1 MNPKPSLAKLFYVD
15 LASVSD
21 HFIPTSN
28 VDSFH
33 LASHLSWVEKFNKTY
48 GIFSHFL
55 TSYKWANQILAK
67 SMSLHDTTKIKLKK
81 QDNPSTY
88 HKSNPYGL
96 VANSR
101 LYKW

>member
-33 LASHLSWVEKFNKTY
+33 LTSDLSWVGKKIN
-48 GIFSHFL
+48 
-55 TSYKWANQILAK
+55 
-67 SMSLHDTTKIKLKK
+67 TT
-81 QDNPSTY
+81 
-88 HKSNPYGL
+88 
-96 VANSR
+96 
-101 LYKW
+101 

>member
-33 LASHLSWVEKFNKTY
+33 LALYLPWVEK
-48 GIFSHFL
+48 I
-55 TSYKWANQILAK
+55 Q
-67 SMSLHDTTKIKLKK
+67 
-81 QDNPSTY
+81 QDLF
-88 HKSNPYGL
+88 HKSTFSYHINGQTKSWPKAFSERIQ
-96 VANSR
+96 VQ
-101 LYKW
+101 K

>member
-33 LASHLSWVEKFNKTY
+33 LPSDLPWVKKIQQYLCDIPTFSYHINGQTKSWLEA
-48 GIFSHFL
+48 FSEGMTL
-55 TSYKWANQILAK
+55 QK
-67 SMSLHDTTKIKLKK
+67 
-81 QDNPSTY
+81 
-88 HKSNPYGL
+88 
-96 VANSR
+96 
-101 LYKW
+101 

>member
-33 LASHLSWVEKFNKTY
+33 LASDLSWVEKFNKTY
-48 GIFSHFL
+48 AIYPLFL
-55 TSYKWANQILAK
+55 ISYKWANQILAK
-67 SMSLHDTTKIKLKK
+67 SIFRRYDSTKIKLKK
-81 QDNPSTY
+81 QDNLAAY
-88 HKSNPYGL
+88 HI
-96 VANSR
+96 
-101 LYKW
+101 

>member
-33 LASHLSWVEKFNKTY
+33 LASHLSWVEKIQQDLWDILT
-48 GIFSHFL
+48 FS
-55 TSYKWANQILAK
+55 YI
-67 SMSLHDTTKIKLKK
+67 I
-81 QDNPSTY
+81 
-88 HKSNPYGL
+88 
-96 VANSR
+96 
-101 LYKW
+101 